1 MNDFNEYLNEQ
12 LKDPGF
18 KKEWED
24 SEREYNLA
32 RDTCIVLSSK
42 PILQK

>member
-18 KKEWED
+18 KKEWDD
-24 SEREYNLA
+24 SEYEYNLA
-32 RDTCIVLSSK
+32 RDTCIVLPSNSI
-42 PILQK
+42 PQK